1 MAPQES
7 QYMQLHGLDDAD
19 MTISLCNHEEF
30 RAGTNQLSYTLYNPT
45 DSEDGW
51 HFCYMGLPTPSGANN
66 HAVPSDWGQDIPGGV
81 IHGVKNGGIDH
92 QWFEGT
98 DFTGTTTYGTSWN
111 FVKRGRYQITL
122 TFNDVNNLPDPGTVF
137 YVRYVVDQSQRDLS
151 GIIWSYTV
159 ENQGLQFT
167 LPPVKGAMTHITVAG
182 DETDWLG
189 VEDDNTWTIQEWIN
203 HLHDIGCLA
212 SAAHAW
218 APSTPHTPQQMVS
231 ATFDLMEILNSETSG
246 SGDELYDGMLQIQVP
261 LAKPFPFLTSADD
274 GSSAGNFQSVV
285 YSDTMEKADMIQN
298 FRQGNCFASKGS
310 GGTGPGG
317 NCLILTPIS
326 VNDNDITIGTLF
338 SGYGT
343 YKYPCDFHWI
353 TTNGEVRTTLNVIQ
367 DTFTVSGDEG
377 YVRLIVNAPQNTT
390 YSNPFIIVP
399 YPILAEWEIPTSQID
414 GLFNIRLGG

>member
-1 MAPQES
+1 
-7 QYMQLHGLDDAD
+7 
-19 MTISLCNHEEF
+19 
-30 RAGTNQLSYTLYNPT
+30 
-45 DSEDGW
+45 
-51 HFCYMGLPTPSGANN
+51 
-66 HAVPSDWGQDIPGGV
+66 
-81 IHGVKNGGIDH
+81 
-92 QWFEGT
+92 
-98 DFTGTTTYGTSWN
+98 
-111 FVKRGRYQITL
+111 
-122 TFNDVNNLPDPGTVF
+122 
-137 YVRYVVDQSQRDLS
+137 
-151 GIIWSYTV
+151 
-159 ENQGLQFT
+159 
-167 LPPVKGAMTHITVAG
+167 MTHITVAG